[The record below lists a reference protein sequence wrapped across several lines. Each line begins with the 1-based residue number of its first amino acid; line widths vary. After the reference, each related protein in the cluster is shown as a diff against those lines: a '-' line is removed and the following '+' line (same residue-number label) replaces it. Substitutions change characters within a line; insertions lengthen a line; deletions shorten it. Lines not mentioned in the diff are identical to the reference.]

1 MSQAT
6 SILKDTEVAVIEPP
20 AAAGTSDLTSDA
32 IDMANAEAVTCL
44 WSIGTITSG
53 AVTSL
58 KAQQSSDDGATDAY
72 SDLAGSAV
80 TIADTQSDKVA
91 VLEVR
96 KPAKRYIKFVLDRG
110 TQNAVSN
117 GAIAVKTGLRV
128 RPSTQPASVMA
139 ASKVLAGPDE
149 GTA

>member
-1 MSQAT
+1 MSHPF
-6 SILKDTEVAVIEPP
+6 SILKDAEIAVVEAP
-20 AAAGTSDLTSDA
+20 AAAGTSALTSDA

-44 WSIGTITSG
+44 WGIGTITSG

-58 KAQQSSDDGATDAY
+58 KAQQSSDDGSTDAY
-72 SDLAGSAV
+72 SDLEGSSI

-91 VLEVR
+91 VLEIR
-96 KPAKRYIKFVLDRG
+96 KPTKRYIKFVLSRA

-117 GAIAVKTGLRV
+117 GAIAIKTGLRV
-128 RPSTQPASVMA
+128 RPATQPASVMA
-139 ASKVLAGPDE
+139 ASEVHAGPAE